1 MSSTTITK
9 TLKVKMNSQKSSNLC
24 DDFRIPYVYCRITK
38 HYKTGKKI
46 VEGVPVGAADF
57 TYDEAMEFNKSV
69 PPTFA
74 THINCFLKNGED
86 VDKLMVIDFDDKED
100 IPVFIDLFGND
111 WKSKSS
117 SRGLPHLWRLKKEND
132 YSKDITG
139 IEIDNKKTKI
149 DLRYSNI
156 FERIDSKIE
165 YMGNIGDI
173 PYFDFEKYHPKP
185 INEKPIPREP
195 KQPSEHYSSILKDYV
210 INRIYSHLQNI
221 NEEFVANDSDWFLIG
236 NAIKSQFSCLGND
249 TWFEILEQWSQIS
262 TRHKCDDTDK
272 WRKRFEAE
280 PRCGLSTI
288 LTYSEKSNKNNYDAI
303 ESAYYKIKNNETASE
318 LNSIKIEGKEQ
329 LMKTIKEFDTKNEL
343 INYSLNG
350 TDTGLAKTYIEL
362 KHHFIIKVNG
372 VYYFYN
378 GRLWTTDEDLL
389 QIQLDMRDTL
399 LTHYE
404 NILAVFNKLKNTTA
418 FYDPHY
424 VIIQEKINITD
435 GIIMDIQ
442 KQPKQKNILLQ
453 ILLEIKDSDIAL
465 DKIKPYY
472 FVFDNVAFDVETGNE
487 VDIKRED
494 YITQSTHYAYTK
506 PSQEKIDEM
515 KKIITEILPNEDY
528 RNCYLSIL
536 KSCLTGVRIAKF
548 ILANGSGRNGKGVI
562 SQLMGLLLGKDYYYQ
577 GNALTLTKELQTG
590 SNVEIANMNNARMIV
605 FSEPEENSALNLGV
619 IKALTG
625 EDSINARTIYSKKTN
640 TELTCTSIL
649 EVNGKPNINGK
660 INDSAIE
667 RWININFPSVFT
679 DNDTLVDNITKFK
692 QNTLYT
698 ELKWKQGIRC
708 ALFHVLLEVEGNKII
723 IPQSIRDDTMTYLCN
738 SDPFLKWF
746 EETYEYV
753 KDGNCEPLTM
763 QSLFNTLK
771 EGDFYLNL
779 SKKAKREEYAK
790 HSIIDKIKV
799 NVKLKQYFFD
809 RKCIKNIDYKNI
821 LTHYRLK
828 EEETNEIID

>member
-1 MSSTTITK
+1 MSATTITK
-9 TLKVKMNSQKSSNLC
+9 TLKIKMNTRKITDLC
-24 DDFRIPYVYCRITK
+24 DDFRIPYIYCRITK

-46 VEGVPVGAADF
+46 VEGVPKGAGDF
-57 TYDEAMEFNKSV
+57 TYDQAMEFNNNV

-74 THINCFLKNGED
+74 THINCILKNGED
-86 VDKLMVIDFDDKED
+86 ADKLMVIDFDDKED
-100 IPVFIDLFGND
+100 VPIFIDTFGND
-111 WKSKSS
+111 WKTKSS
-117 SRGLPHLWRLKKEND
+117 SRALPHLWRLKKEND

-139 IEIDNKKTKI
+139 IKINNVNTKI

-165 YMGNIGDI
+165 YMGNIEDI
-173 PYFDFEKYHPKP
+173 PYFDFEKFHPSP
-185 INEKPIPREP
+185 IAEKPTPREP
-195 KQPSEHYSSILKDYV
+195 KQPSEQYLTILKDYV
-210 INRIYSHLQNI
+210 IKRIINHLKNI
-221 NEEFVANDSDWFLIG
+221 NEDYVANDTDWFLIG

-249 TWFEILEQWSQIS
+249 TWFEILQQWSQIS
-262 TRHKCDDTDK
+262 TRHKCDNTDK
-272 WRKRFEAE
+272 WRQRFETE

-288 LTYSEKSNKNNYDAI
+288 LSYSEKSNKNNFDTI
-303 ESAYYKIKNNETASE
+303 EDDYYKIKNNERLAE
-318 LNSIKIEGKEQ
+318 LNLVKIEGKEK
-329 LMKTIKEFDTKNEL
+329 LMKTIKEFDAINQQ

-350 TDTGLAKTYIEL
+350 SDTGLAKTYIKL
-362 KHHFIIKVNG
+362 KNDFFIKVNG
-372 VYYFYN
+372 VYYFYM
-378 GRLWTTDEDLL
+378 GRLWIADEDLL
-389 QIQLDMRDTL
+389 QIQLDMRNTL
-399 LTHYE
+399 LAHYE
-404 NILAVFNKLKNTTA
+404 NALLAFNKLKNNTA
-418 FYDPHY
+418 PDDPHY
-424 VIIQEKINITD
+424 LKIQEKIDSTN

-442 KQPKQKNILLQ
+442 KQAKQKNILQQ
-453 ILLEIKDSDIAL
+453 ILLEIKDTDIAL

-472 FVFDNVAFDVETGNE
+472 FVFDNIAFDLETGNE
-487 VDIKRED
+487 VEIKRED
-494 YITQSTHYAYTK
+494 YITQSTHYSYTK

-515 KKIITEILPNEDY
+515 KKILNEILPNEDY
-528 RNCYLSIL
+528 RKCYLSCL

-562 SQLMGLLLGKDYYYQ
+562 SQLMAMLLGKDYFYQ

-590 SNVEIANMNNARMIV
+590 ANVEIANMNNARMII
-605 FSEPEENSALNLGV
+605 FSEPEENSAINLGV

-708 ALFHVLLEVEGNKII
+708 ALFHILLEVESNKII
-723 IPQSIRDDTMTYLCN
+723 IPQSIRDDTMAYLCN

-746 EETYEYV
+746 EETHEYIE
-753 KDGNCEPLTM
+753 DGSCEPLSM
-763 QSLFNTLK
+763 QCLFQTLK
-771 EGDFYLNL
+771 DSDFYLNL

-790 HSIIDKIKV
+790 HCIIDKIKT
-799 NVKLKQYFFD
+799 NVKLKQYFFE
-809 RKCIKNIDYKNI
+809 RKCINQNDYYNI

-828 EEETNEIID
+828 EEQNN